1 MGSGNYRR
9 GIRDDYSVNCDVA
22 REALSA
28 RIDGEREPVPAAR
41 VDEHVEGCAECRAW
55 RDAVAAQAAALRGL
69 ASPTPVAAVAAGS
82 AGRARRMR
90 AGIGWQRWALLAVGL
105 AQSAVGAAQAVGLE
119 LGLHPGPHS
128 GGGHLLN
135 ESTAWTLAI
144 GVAMVAAALRPALA
158 AGLAAV
164 LSAFAVVLAVY
175 VVADALAAAV
185 TPGRVLSHLPILLG
199 AVFAA
204 LVWRHAASSP
214 PSPGHAQRQVEIQL
228 PPNASHGRR
237 RGHLWPT
244 DGSAA

>member
-9 GIRDDYSVNCDVA
+9 AIRDDYNVNCDVA

-41 VDEHVEGCAECRAW
+41 VDEHLEGCAECRAW
-55 RDAVAAQAAALRGL
+55 REGVAAQAAALRGL
-69 ASPTPVAAVAAGS
+69 ASPAPVAAVTAGS
-82 AGRARRMR
+82 SRRVR
-90 AGIGWQRWALLAVGL
+90 GPLAGIGWQRCALLAVGL
-105 AQSAVGAAQAVGLE
+105 AQSAVGAAQAVGLQ
-119 LGLHPGPHS
+119 LGLHTGPHT

-135 ESTAWTLAI
+135 ESTAWTLTI
-144 GVAMVAAALRPALA
+144 GLAMVAAALRPVLA

-164 LSAFAVVLAVY
+164 LSAFTVVLAGY
-175 VVADALAAAV
+175 VVADALAEAV
-185 TPGRVLSHLPILLG
+185 TPERVMSHLPILLG

-204 LVWRHAASSP
+204 LVWRHEASSP
-214 PSPGHAQRQVEIQL
+214 PSPDHAQRQLEIDL